1 MPDYPEIILL
11 IYFP

>member
-11 IYFP
+11 IYLP